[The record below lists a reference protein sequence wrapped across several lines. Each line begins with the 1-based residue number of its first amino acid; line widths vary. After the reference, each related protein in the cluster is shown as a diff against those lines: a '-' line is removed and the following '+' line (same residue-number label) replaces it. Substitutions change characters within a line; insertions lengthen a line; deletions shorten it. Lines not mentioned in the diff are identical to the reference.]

1 MMLRALPRSRL
12 GNLIPTLV
20 ESQALVA
27 LVPATANLQWAAE
40 TAWDVARAAAHDRRR
55 VALVDLWI
63 EEPKLHEVVGLTPS
77 DGIVDAFEYGVSL
90 TRAAHEVDGVFF
102 IAAGSYT
109 ASAGDIFGHARWK
122 KLHAGFRSE
131 GALLLLYLSAGALA
145 RLAAVPDGLL
155 VVSPDGFEP
164 ESSIGQGIIAAT
176 ERGVPMLGVVR
187 ERWTPPPARAI
198 VDHVPAGRPSA
209 PVPRPAP
216 GPRRRAARPVLV
228 AATLAAGAVGGWGLL
243 VLDTRHPP
251 FASGKATPTPTPQ
264 PPPIPPSPPPP
275 PPRADTLA
283 WTVQLAAYGSLPK
296 ALALADR
303 LREEGAGEVESFV
316 TLVPLGRGTV
326 WYRVLV
332 GSYPTRDSAAAARV
346 ELWRRRAV
354 PTGQGELLRAPY
366 SLALTGPM
374 DLDSLRRRG
383 IPALPGRGNRPT
395 LVGAFESPEQA
406 SLTQAQ
412 LARVGI
418 EATLITRVE
427 TTP

>member
-1 MMLRALPRSRL
+1 MMPRALPRSRL

-20 ESQALVA
+20 DSQALVA
-27 LVPATANLQWAAE
+27 LVPATPNLRWAAE
-40 TAWDVARAAAHDRRR
+40 AAWDVARAAAHDHRR

-109 ASAGDIFGHARWK
+109 ASAGEIFGHARWK
-122 KLHAGFRSE
+122 KLQAGFRSE

-145 RLAAVPDGLL
+145 RLAAVPDGLI

-164 ESSIGQGIIAAT
+164 ESSIGQGLIAAT
-176 ERGVPMLGVVR
+176 QRGVPMLGVVR
-187 ERWTPPPARAI
+187 ERWTPPPTRA
-198 VDHVPAGRPSA
+198 VPEPVPAGRP
-209 PVPRPAP
+209 PTTVPRP

-228 AATLAAGAVGGWGLL
+228 AATLAAGVAGGWGLL
-243 VLDTRHPP
+243 ALDTGHSP
-251 FASGKATPTPTPQ
+251 FAARRATPQLPPPTP
-264 PPPIPPSPPPP
+264 PSPPP

-303 LREEGAGEVESFV
+303 LREEGPGEVETFV
-316 TLVPLGRGTV
+316 TLIPLGRGTV

-332 GSYPTRDSAAAARV
+332 GSYPTHDSAAAARV
-346 ELWRRRAV
+346 ALWRRRTV
-354 PTGQGELLRAPY
+354 PPGQGELLRAPY
-366 SLALTGPM
+366 SLALAGTM

-383 IPALPGRGNRPT
+383 IPALPGRRNVPL

-427 TTP
+427 TRP

>member
-1 MMLRALPRSRL
+1 MMPRALPRSRL

-27 LVPATANLQWAAE
+27 LVPATADLRWAAE
-40 TAWDVARAAAHDRRR
+40 AAWDVARAAVHEDRR

-63 EEPKLHEVVGLTPS
+63 DEPRLHEVVGFTPS

-109 ASAGDIFGHARWK
+109 ASAGEIFGHARWK
-122 KLHAGFRSE
+122 KLQAGFRSE
-131 GALLLLYLSAGALA
+131 RALLLLYLSAGGLA

-155 VVSPDGFEP
+155 VLSPDGFEP

-187 ERWTPPPARAI
+187 ERWTPASTRAI
-198 VDHVPAGRPSA
+198 AEPIPAGGGPA
-209 PVPRPAP
+209 AALRPALA
-216 GPRRRAARPVLV
+216 PRRRATRPVLV

-243 VLDTRHPP
+243 TLDTGHPHIT
-251 FASGKATPTPTPQ
+251 SGRAIPQ
-264 PPPIPPSPPPP
+264 PAPPPPPPLPPPP
-275 PPRADTLA
+275 PPRADTVA
-283 WTVQLAAYGSLPK
+283 WTVQLAAYGSLQK

-303 LREEGAGEVESFV
+303 VKGGGGDEVGTFV
-316 TLVPLGRGTV
+316 TPVPLGRGTV

-332 GSYPTRDSAAAARV
+332 GSYPTRASAAAARV
-346 ELWRRRAV
+346 ALWRRRAV
-354 PTGQGELLRAPY
+354 PRGQGELLRAPY
-366 SLALTGPM
+366 SLALAGAM
-374 DLDSLRRRG
+374 DLDRLRRRG
-383 IPALPGRGNRPT
+383 IPVLPGTGNTPT

-406 SLTQAQ
+406 SFTQAK
-412 LARVGI
+412 LARAGVQ
-418 EATLITRVE
+418 ATLITRVE

>member
-1 MMLRALPRSRL
+1 MTPRPLPRSRL

-27 LVPATANLQWAAE
+27 LVPATGDLRWSAQA
-40 TAWDVARAAAHDRRR
+40 AWDVARAAVHQNRR

-63 EEPKLHEVVGLTPS
+63 EEPRLHEVIGYTPS

-90 TRAAHEVDGVFF
+90 TRTAHEVDGVFF

-109 ASAGDIFGHARWK
+109 ASAGEIFGHARWK

-131 GALLLLYLSAGALA
+131 GALLLLYLSAGGLA
-145 RLAAVPDGLL
+145 RLAATPDGLIVL
-155 VVSPDGFEP
+155 SPDGFEP

-187 ERWTPPPARAI
+187 DSWSPAPEHAVSGTAARVSAPVRAPTPPPAPTR
-198 VDHVPAGRPSA
+198 R
-209 PVPRPAP
+209 
-216 GPRRRAARPVLV
+216 PRRRAARPVV
-228 AATLAAGAVGGWGLL
+228 VVATLAAGAAGGWGVLS
-243 VLDTRHPP
+243 LDTSHPAP
-251 FASGKATPTPTPQ
+251 AAARGVTQPAPRPTPPA
-264 PPPIPPSPPPP
+264 

-283 WTVQLAAYGSLPK
+283 WTVQLAAYGTLDK

-303 LREEGAGEVESFV
+303 VSEDVAGAGATASFV

-326 WYRVLV
+326 WYRVLF
-332 GSYPTRDSAAAARV
+332 GSYPTRDSAAAARDA
-346 ELWRRRAV
+346 LWDRRVV
-354 PTGQGELLRAPY
+354 PPGQGELLRAPY
-366 SLALTGPM
+366 SLALADPM
-374 DLDSLRRRG
+374 DPDSLRRQG
-383 IPALPGRGNRPT
+383 IPAMPGRGNAAT

-406 SLTQAQ
+406 SATQAQ
-412 LARVGI
+412 LERAGI
-418 EATLITRVE
+418 QATLITRVE

>member
-1 MMLRALPRSRL
+1 MMPRALPRSRL

-27 LVPATANLQWAAE
+27 LVPATGDLQWAAE
-40 TAWDVARAAAHDRRR
+40 AAWDVARAAVHQDRR

-63 EEPKLHEVVGLTPS
+63 EEPRLHEVIGFTPT

-90 TRAAHEVDGVFF
+90 TRAAHEQDGVFF

-109 ASAGDIFGHARWK
+109 PSAGEIFGHERWK

-131 GALLLLYLSAGALA
+131 GALLLLYLSPGGLA
-145 RLAAVPDGLL
+145 RLAAVPDGL
-155 VVSPDGFEP
+155 VVLAPNGFEP

-176 ERGVPMLGVVR
+176 QRGVPVLGVVR
-187 ERWTPPPARAI
+187 ERWTPPPTSAIAEHIPPTRPQAAPLRAA
-198 VDHVPAGRPSA
+198 PA
-209 PVPRPAP
+209 
-216 GPRRRAARPVLV
+216 PRRRAARPVLV

-243 VLDTRHPP
+243 TLDP
-251 FASGKATPTPTPQ
+251 SQ
-264 PPPIPPSPPPP
+264 PPAAPVRTISQTSPPPSTLLP
-275 PPRADTLA
+275 PAPSADTLA
-283 WTVQLAAYGSLPK
+283 WTVQLAAYGTLQK

-303 LREEGAGEVESFV
+303 LREGGTGELESFV

-332 GSYPTRDSAAAARV
+332 GSYPTRDSAAAARIA
-346 ELWRRRAV
+346 LWHRRAV
-354 PTGQGELLRAPY
+354 PRGQGDLLRAPY
-366 SLALTGPM
+366 SLALAGTM
-374 DLDSLRRRG
+374 DVDSLRRRG
-383 IPALPGRGNRPT
+383 IPALPGTGSTRT

-406 SLTQAQ
+406 SFTQAQ
-412 LARVGI
+412 LARAGI

-427 TTP
+427 TRP